1 MAELPRI
8 RVVIA
13 EDHPLMRLGVSAIV
27 SAQPDMQMVA
37 EAGSGKEMVSLFL
50 KHRPDVNIVD
60 LVLPEMSGVATIRAI
75 RAIKSDAKFVV
86 LTTYE
91 GDEDIYQALAAGAQA
106 YVIKGMPH
114 NVLVDAIR
122 RVHQGARFLPGP
134 IARALD
140 SRGRE
145 FNLSAREYEVLSLMA
160 AGHSNREIGAALG
173 VTEAAVKYH
182 VSEILARLEVNDRTQ
197 AVLAAIRRGFVH
209 L

>member
-1 MAELPRI
+1 MAQSQKI
-8 RVVIA
+8 RVIIA

-27 SAQPDMQMVA
+27 SAQPDMEMIA

-50 KHRPDVNIVD
+50 KHRPDVNIID

-114 NVLVDAIR
+114 NVLVDAVR
-122 RVHQGARFLPGP
+122 RVHQGTRFLPRS
-134 IARALD
+134 IVHALD

-145 FNLSAREYEVLSLMA
+145 FNLSAREYQVLSLMA